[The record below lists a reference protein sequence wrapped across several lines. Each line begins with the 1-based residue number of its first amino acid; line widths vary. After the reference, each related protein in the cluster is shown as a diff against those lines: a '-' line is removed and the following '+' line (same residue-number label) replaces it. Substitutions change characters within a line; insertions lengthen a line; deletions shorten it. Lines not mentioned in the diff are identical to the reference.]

1 MVKKRV
7 KVHQQFFYL
16 NIMKATKKRQK
27 VHIDTSKYVS
37 PGKGVSTTELIID
50 PTANDE
56 TWSTLEEGET
66 FQEISGQS
74 SPRLLINLIRKDISK
89 RQEIY
94 LQMVEIEKYFLNPV
108 TKLSILNEPKIFI
121 DYEKNKKAIVKNIK
135 AASKEIHD
143 KIQSENPNLIKSI
156 INNESFVTEN
166 LESIFNEKLLKINK
180 VPISKTESKKLARG
194 FLLAFKLFVDP
205 EKGPDKS
212 KKNQ

>member
-1 MVKKRV
+1 
-7 KVHQQFFYL
+7 
-16 NIMKATKKRQK
+16 MKITKKRQK

-37 PGKGVSTTELIID
+37 PGKGVSTTELISN

-56 TWSTLEEGET
+56 TWSTLEEEEIC
-66 FQEISGQS
+66 QEISGQPP
-74 SPRLLINLIRKDISK
+74 PRLLINLIRKDISK

-94 LQMVEIEKYFLNPV
+94 LQMVEIEKYLLNPIK
-108 TKLSILNEPKIFI
+108 KLSILNEPILFFN
-121 DYEKNKKAIVKNIK
+121 YEENKKAIVKNIK
-135 AASKEIHD
+135 ASSKEIHD
-143 KIQSENPNLIKSI
+143 KIQSENPKLIQSI

-194 FLLAFKLFVDP
+194 FLLAFKLFVNP
-205 EKGPDKS
+205 EKEPDKS